1 MRRDQVE
8 KKIRERGLVPLSP
21 VRRKMISVVYK
32 RLKCHVL
39 HKEKFIF

>member
-8 KKIRERGLVPLSP
+8 KKMQKRGLAPLSP
-21 VRRKMISVVYK
+21 IRRNMISVVYK